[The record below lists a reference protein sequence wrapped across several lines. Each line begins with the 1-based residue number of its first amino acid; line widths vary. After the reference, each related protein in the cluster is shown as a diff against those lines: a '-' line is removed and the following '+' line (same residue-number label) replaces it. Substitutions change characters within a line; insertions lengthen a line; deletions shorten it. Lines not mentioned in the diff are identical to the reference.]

1 MTSGVPPVVSGFES
15 AETFTNTVNVNSLL
29 RRLLPTL
36 GLLVFVGWVLF
47 GALLNAAGLPVP
59 WLFGLVLS
67 AVVAAVVYSM
77 KKKQLASNIPSVTL
91 AISPTG
97 MVQTERY
104 LRTELPWD
112 RVRGL
117 GEADLMD
124 PLNLAFGPIAGTLV
138 ALSTASMKRPQQALM
153 GAGTI
158 TLSPDAPAML
168 RAQVRQNFEAR
179 ESDPR
184 TGQPEVG
191 IHLSNY
197 DQDWR
202 QSRIG
207 AWIRAYRPDVLA

>member
-1 MTSGVPPVVSGFES
+1 MTSDVPPVVSGFES
-15 AETFTNTVNVNSLL
+15 AETFTNTINLNSIL
-29 RRLLPTL
+29 RRILPTL
-36 GLLVFVGWVLF
+36 GLVVFVGWVLF
-47 GALLNAAGLPVP
+47 GTLLNAAGLPVP
-59 WLFGLVLS
+59 WLFGLVVA
-67 AVVAAVVYSM
+67 AVVAAVMYSI
-77 KKKQLASNIPSVTL
+77 KKKQLASTIPSVTL
-91 AISPTG
+91 TISPTG

-104 LRTELPWD
+104 SRIELPWD

-117 GEADLMD
+117 GEGDLMD
-124 PLNLAFGPIAGTLV
+124 PLNLAVGPVAEILV
-138 ALSTASMKRPQQALM
+138 ALGTASSKRPQQALM
-153 GAGTI
+153 GAGTL

-168 RAQVRQNFEAR
+168 RTQVRQNLEAR

>member
-1 MTSGVPPVVSGFES
+1 M
-15 AETFTNTVNVNSLL
+15 
-29 RRLLPTL
+29 L
-36 GLLVFVGWVLF
+36 GLQVFVGWVLF
-47 GALLNAAGLPVP
+47 GMLLNAAGLPVP
-59 WLFGLVLS
+59 WLFGLVVA

-77 KKKQLASNIPSVTL
+77 KKKQLASTIPSATL
-91 AISPTG
+91 TISPTG
-97 MVQTERY
+97 MVLTERY
-104 LRTELPWD
+104 SRLELPWD

-124 PLNLAFGPIAGTLV
+124 PLNLAVGPVATILV
-138 ALSTASMKRPQQALM
+138 ALGTALWKRPQQALM
-153 GAGTI
+153 GASTV

-168 RAQVRQNFEAR
+168 RAQVRQNFEAW

-184 TGQPEVG
+184 TGQPEGG

-207 AWIRAYRPDVLA
+207 AWIRAYRPDVLV